1 MLWFVQYRQATV
13 LFFCDLHFV
22 AICNRYENYDIIML
36 WHSMPEAKDQKVS
49 YMEEKIFE
57 ISAKEVTIEVVDEA
71 TGKTYRRTLPIDY
84 YETANGLVL
93 RGENL
98 DGSVSQIVFYSS
110 RGMQRMQDLTGK
122 GPDEDP
128 CGTHK

>member
-1 MLWFVQYRQATV
+1 
-13 LFFCDLHFV
+13 
-22 AICNRYENYDIIML
+22 
-36 WHSMPEAKDQKVS
+36 MPGMYKTKVS
-49 YMEEKIFE
+49 NMEEKIFE

-98 DGSVSQIVFYSS
+98 DGSTSRRVFYTA

-128 CGTHK
+128 CGGHTHG